1 LRNFS
6 DVINK
11 HKKILLNIG
20 VVITLVVFGFSLF
33 KNISYPLLWNDE
45 ASTAMFGRRVLEYGY
60 PKAHDEKNFLYL
72 FRDINHDIGIRVN
85 GDVYV
90 AEGWTQYY
98 LAAIGE
104 YFAQQTDDLY
114 MKTGIMRTPF
124 ALAGF
129 LAIIIFGLTLSL
141 FFREKKRRALIA
153 FFLFELVS
161 ISLVL
166 HLREVRYYSLILLF
180 SAVLIN
186 IYLRYSILKILN
198 YKHYVWLV
206 PLFIVLLF
214 YTHYPIAVIFLVTFG
229 LHSLISSYLMYR
241 KKSIIFIRDFFKSIF
256 PLLIS
261 LIFIIPSLLY
271 FKTLAMVNMLTLE
284 SSLNIGNY
292 ISNIFYAL
300 SFFTKFEFLCLA
312 IFLKILLISF
322 LCCRKKT
329 ILPENKIL
337 LNASNFLT
345 LFFGV
350 YILVIA
356 RTVFVFERYVI
367 VLQPVLVCI
376 ILLDILLCWRIFNSN
391 FIKAP
396 YNKKTTFNIFIG
408 LILMAV
414 YLNIVPQIGSIT
426 GHLYEL
432 THQYKGPLDFTIP
445 YLQEKYD
452 DPSKL
457 IIATNYEENS
467 YMYYLDSKTIIGY
480 VGNNLDEDREL
491 EPDVII
497 NRKYF
502 IFDQG
507 YTDIFDKFF
516 AKNKYREISFP
527 VYDYPF
533 NNIPE
538 LNFNARHLFQT
549 KFATNDSEKLYM
561 YLKQ

>member
-1 LRNFS
+1 MNQ
-6 DVINK
+6 
-11 HKKILLNIG
+11 HKKMLLNLG
-20 VVITLVVFGFSLF
+20 VVVILVVFGFSLF

-45 ASTAMFGRRVLEYGY
+45 ASTAMFGKRVLEYGY

-72 FRDINHDIGIRVN
+72 FRDANHDIGVRTN

-114 MKTGIMRTPF
+114 MKTAIMRIPF

-141 FFREKKRRALIA
+141 FFGGNKRKALGA
-153 FFLFELVS
+153 FFLFELIS

-180 SAVLIN
+180 SAILLNV
-186 IYLRYSILKILN
+186 YLRHSILKTLS
-198 YKHYVWLV
+198 YKYYVWV
-206 PLFIVLLF
+206 ISLFIVLLF
-214 YTHYPIAVIFLVTFG
+214 HTHYPIAAIFLIAFG
-229 LHSLISSYLMYR
+229 LHSLISSYLMNR
-241 KKSIIFIRDFFKSIF
+241 ETLSIFVRDFFKSIL
-256 PLLIS
+256 PLLVS
-261 LIFIIPSLLY
+261 LVFIIPSLVY
-271 FKTLAMVNMLTLE
+271 FKTLAVVNMMTLE
-284 SSLNIGNY
+284 ANLGMGNY
-292 ISNIFYAL
+292 INNILHSF
-300 SFFTKFEFLCLA
+300 SFFMKFEFLCLA
-312 IFLKILLISF
+312 ILLKILLILF
-322 LCCRKKT
+322 LCLRKN
-329 ILPENKIL
+329 IIFSENSIL
-337 LNASNFLT
+337 LKASNFLT

-356 RTVFVFERYVI
+356 RTVFVFERYLI

-376 ILLDILLCWRIFNSN
+376 ILLDILFCWRILNSN
-391 FIKAP
+391 FIKVLH
-396 YNKKTTFNIFIG
+396 NKKTVLNIFIG
-408 LILMAV
+408 ITLMVV
-414 YLNIVPQIGSIT
+414 YLNIIPQTGQIT

-432 THQYKGPLDFTIP
+432 THRYEGPLDFAIP
-445 YLQEKYD
+445 YLQKKYE
-452 DPSKL
+452 DPSIL

-467 YMYYLDSKTIIGY
+467 YMYYLDSRTIIGY
-480 VGNNLDEDREL
+480 VGNNLNEDREL

-502 IFDQG
+502 SFDQG
-507 YTDIFDKFF
+507 YTDIFNTFF
-516 AKNKYREISFP
+516 GKNKYQEISFP

-538 LNFNARHLFQT
+538 LNFNAKHLFQT
-549 KFATNDSEKLYM
+549 KFASNDNEKLYL